1 MAEMM
6 ASYFLASR
14 AGMIPLKAW
23 LTATNLSP
31 ILAARAL
38 PRSMS
43 KPVALVEPAGSK
55 YSCGG
60 YETSEPNVSVPA
72 VNSALSGGGV
82 IVPDPAAAE
91 ELPHAATAM
100 AASGRSTVD
109 LNFTLIHPPT
119 IAGCARPPDDPGFRR
134 RGHCR
139 QSGPTRAFRCCP
151 LFSL

>member
-55 YSCGG
+55 YSWGG

-72 VNSALSGGGV
+72 VNRALSGGGV
-82 IVPDPAAAE
+82 IVPDPAAVE

-109 LNFTLIHPPT
+109 LNFTLIHPPFDLLVR
-119 IAGCARPPDDPGFRR
+119 ARPRRSGIRR

-139 QSGPTRAFRCCP
+139 QLGRSRV
-151 LFSL
+151 L